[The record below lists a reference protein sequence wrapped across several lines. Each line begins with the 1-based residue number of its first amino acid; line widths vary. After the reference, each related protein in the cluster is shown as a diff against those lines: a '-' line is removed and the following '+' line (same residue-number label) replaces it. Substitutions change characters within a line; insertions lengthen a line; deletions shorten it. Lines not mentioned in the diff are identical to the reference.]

1 MTPTHEPQRTTS
13 GQSAG
18 SQSDAFAEL
27 LRGSIVP
34 TGIVAVVC
42 VAVALFSGAKAGWSA
57 AFGAFLVIAF
67 FTVSLVVMKRTAHL
81 APTTV
86 MAIVMVTYTAKVLAL
101 GVAMFLLRDASWVN
115 GYAVGVTITICT
127 LVWLFFEMRAYKR
140 LRIFAFG
147 PSSTGSAD
155 DTPQSGRQ
163 A

>member
-1 MTPTHEPQRTTS
+1 MTPSPEPQRPTARE
-13 GQSAG
+13 SADG
-18 SQSDAFAEL
+18 QSDAYAEL
-27 LRGSIVP
+27 LQGSIIP
-34 TGIVAVVC
+34 TSVVAVVC
-42 VAVALFSGAKAGWSA
+42 VVVALFSGVKAGWSA

-101 GVAMFLLRDASWVN
+101 GLAMFLLRDASWVN

-140 LRIFAFG
+140 LRIFAFDPRANG
-147 PSSTGSAD
+147 AD
-155 DTPQSGRQ
+155 SDTPQSGQ
-163 A
+163 HA